1 MEEETQTKQN
11 SRFKTF
17 GDVYEMDDDLSL
29 DFEEDYDL
37 PILPFC
43 DI

>member
-1 MEEETQTKQN
+1 MEETTQTKP
-11 SRFKTF
+11 SKRFKSF
-17 GDVYEMDDDLSL
+17 DEVYEIDDDLSL

-37 PILPFC
+37 PVLSFC